1 VWLVLLALRRPYT
14 FVCASI
20 LLLVFG
26 VVAILRMPID
36 IFPAINIPVV
46 SVLWS
51 YGGLPP
57 QEMEQRVVTL
67 AERVYSSYVN
77 DIEHIESQSLNGL
90 SIIKV
95 YFQPD
100 ADLQSGMAQLTAA
113 SQGVTHNMP
122 PGMSPPFMIR
132 FNATDVPILQL
143 GVGSPQRTESE
154 LSDLA
159 TNFIRVPLAT
169 VHGVTVPP
177 AYGGSPRLVNVDI
190 DPQSLFAK
198 GLSPADISTAINAQ
212 NVILPSGTAR
222 MGTREYYVGLNSS
235 PDSSKDL
242 GDLPVKQVGSATV
255 YLRDV
260 AQVREG
266 AGLQTNIVRENGHR
280 GTYLTMLKNGRVSTL
295 SIVDQVK
302 SLLPKI
308 KAGLPPDVTL
318 ELLGDQSVY
327 VRATIAGV
335 LREGVIAACLTAL
348 MILLFLGSWRSTII
362 VAISI
367 PLSVLASIICLWG
380 VGETLNV
387 MTLGGLALAVGI
399 LVDDA
404 TVAIENIH
412 RNIEHGRPLREA
424 IVEGAA
430 QIAIPAFV
438 STLSICIVFLP
449 IFALSGPAAALFRP
463 LALAVIF
470 AMAAS
475 YFLSRTLV
483 PTMAD
488 YMLPAE
494 VAAHGAG
501 NVSTNGASAN
511 GAAGNGAGARR
522 PSAFRHVVD
531 RFDRGFERFRGG
543 YHAMLA
549 WATIHRRAVLATAG
563 AFVLGSLLL
572 VPAIG
577 EDFFPQVDGGQFQLH
592 VRTPPGTRIEETER
606 TFAAVEQTVRR
617 VIPRHD
623 LALIL
628 DNIGLT
634 TYGVNIAIGSN
645 ASVGPSDGDML
656 VQLTGE
662 HRGSTWDYVRT
673 LRRELPRAYPGVT
686 FFFQPADMVNQVL
699 NLGLPAPID
708 VQVVGQRK
716 AQNFHVAQQL
726 ARDIAR
732 IPGAVDVRVQQ
743 VMDAPEVRFD
753 VDRVKARQIGLTQR
767 DVAND
772 LLISL
777 SSSGQ
782 TAPNFWVN
790 PQNGVQYAVSVMT
803 PEYKME
809 SIAALEGTP
818 ITVPGRTAPQLF
830 GNLATVRRVVVPA
843 VVNHYNVQP
852 IFDVYASADRRDL
865 GGVARDID
873 AIVARAERSLPRG
886 SQIVVRGQVQ
896 SMRSSFTGLGLG
908 ILFAILLVYI
918 ILVVNFQSWLDP
930 LIIIGA
936 LPGALAGII
945 WMLYVT
951 GTTLTVPALMGAI
964 MSMGVAT
971 ANSVLLITFA
981 DDQRQAGRT
990 AAEAAVDAGF
1000 ARLRPVCMT
1009 ALAMI
1014 IGMLPM
1020 ALGLGEG
1027 GEQNAPLG
1035 RAVIGGLLMATV
1047 FTLVIVPLIYG
1058 VLRREAVVRDPERTD
1073 APAAAGRP
1081 VLQPALAMRG
1091 ASGVAP

>member
-1 VWLVLLALRRPYT
+1 MWLVHLALRRPYT
-14 FVCASI
+14 FVCTSI
-20 LLLVFG
+20 LVLIFG
-26 VVAILRMPID
+26 IVAILRMPID
-36 IFPAINIPVV
+36 IFPAINVPVV

-51 YGGLPP
+51 YGGLSPT
-57 QEMEQRVVTL
+57 EMEQRVVTL

-100 ADLQSGMAQLTAA
+100 ADVQAGMAQLTAS

-122 PGMSPPFMIR
+122 PGTSPPFMIR

-143 GVGSPQRTESE
+143 GLGSPKRTESE
-154 LSDLA
+154 LNDLA

-177 AYGGSPRLVNVDI
+177 AYGGVPRNVNIDI
-190 DPQSLFAK
+190 DPAALFAK
-198 GLSPADISTAINAQ
+198 GLSPADVSGAINQQ
-212 NVILPSGTAR
+212 NVILPAGTAR
-222 MGTREYYVGLNSS
+222 MGSREYYVRLNSS

-242 GDLPVKQVGSATV
+242 ANIPIKQVNGSTV
-255 YLRDV
+255 YLRDI
-260 AQVREG
+260 AQVRDG
-266 AGLQTNIVRENGHR
+266 AGVQTNIVRENGHR
-280 GTYLTMLKNGRVSTL
+280 GTYLTMLKNGKVSTL

-302 SLLPKI
+302 AMLPKI
-308 KAGLPPDVTL
+308 RSGLPPDVTVQV
-318 ELLGDQSVY
+318 LGDQSVY

-335 LREGVIAACLTAL
+335 LREGVIAAVLTAL
-348 MILLFLGSWRSTII
+348 MILVFLGSWRSTII
-362 VAISI
+362 VAVSI
-367 PLSVLASIICLWG
+367 PLSVFVSIICLWG
-380 VGETLNV
+380 MGETLNV

-412 RNIEHGRPLREA
+412 RNIEHGKQLRDA
-424 IVEGAA
+424 IIEGAE

-463 LALAVIF
+463 LALSVIF

-483 PTMAD
+483 PTMAA
-488 YMLPAE
+488 YMLPKEANAHHAAARGE
-494 VAAHGAG
+494 LVARPG
-501 NVSTNGASAN
+501 VF
-511 GAAGNGAGARR
+511 RR
-522 PSAFRHVVD
+522 IVA
-531 RFDRGFERFRGG
+531 RFDRAFETFRTG

-549 WATIHRRAVLATAG
+549 WAMLHRGAVLGAAG
-563 AFVLGSLLL
+563 LFVAGSLLL

-577 EDFFPQVDGGQFQLH
+577 EDFFPTVDGGQFQLH
-592 VRTPPGTRIEETER
+592 VRAPSGTRLEETEMV
-606 TFAAVEQTVRR
+606 FAQVEQAVRK
-617 VIPRHD
+617 VIPPND
-623 LALIL
+623 LQLVL
-628 DNIGLT
+628 DNIGLS
-634 TYGVNIAIGSN
+634 TYGVALAIGSN
-645 ASVGPSDGDML
+645 ATVGPSDGDML
-656 VQLTGE
+656 VQLTAD
-662 HRGSTWDYVRT
+662 HKGSTADYVRQ
-673 LRRELPRAYPGVT
+673 LRRDLPKQFPGVT

-699 NLGLPAPID
+699 NQGLPAPID
-708 VQVVGQRK
+708 VQVVGHDRDG
-716 AQNFHVAQQL
+716 NFAAAKKL
-726 ARDIAR
+726 AHDMAR

-743 VMDAPEVRFD
+743 VMDAPELRFD
-753 VDRVKARQIGLTQR
+753 VDRIKAQQMGLTQR
-767 DVAND
+767 DIASD

-782 TAPNFWVN
+782 TAPNFWVD
-790 PQNGVQYAVSVMT
+790 PRNGVQYTVNVMT
-803 PEYKME
+803 PQYKMGT
-809 SIAALEGTP
+809 IDALENTP
-818 ITVPGRTAPQLF
+818 ITTPGQAQPQLF
-830 GNLATVRRVVVPA
+830 GNLTTSSRGTSAA

-865 GGVARDID
+865 GGVASEVD
-873 AIVARAERSLPRG
+873 AIVEKAKGSLPRG

-896 SMRSSFTGLGLG
+896 SMRDSFTGLGLG
-908 ILFAILLVYI
+908 ILFAIMLVYI

-930 LIIIGA
+930 LIIIMA
-936 LPGALAGII
+936 LPGALAGIV

-951 GTTLTVPALMGAI
+951 HTTFTVPSLMGAI
-964 MSMGVAT
+964 MAMGVAT

-981 DDQRQAGRT
+981 DDQRQAGRS
-990 AAEAAVDAGF
+990 AADAAVDAGF

-1009 ALAMI
+1009 ALAMV

-1035 RAVIGGLLMATV
+1035 RAVIGGLLVATF
-1047 FTLVIVPLIYG
+1047 FTLVVVPLIYS
-1058 VLRREAVVRDPERTD
+1058 VLRRERAEVRVPAD
-1073 APAAAGRP
+1073 ASRLL
-1081 VLQPALAMRG
+1081 VTE
-1091 ASGVAP
+1091 S

>member
-1 VWLVLLALRRPYT
+1 LVHLALRRPYT
-14 FVCASI
+14 FVCTSI
-20 LLLVFG
+20 LVLIFG

-36 IFPAINIPVV
+36 IFPAINVPVV

-51 YGGLPP
+51 YGGLSPT
-57 QEMEQRVVTL
+57 EMEQRVVTL

-77 DIEHIESQSLNGL
+77 DIEHVESQSLNGL

-100 ADLQSGMAQLTAA
+100 ADVQAGMAQLTAA
-113 SQGVTHNMP
+113 SQGVTHSMP

-143 GVGSPQRTESE
+143 GLASPKRTESE
-154 LSDLA
+154 LNDLA

-177 AYGGSPRLVNVDI
+177 AYGGVPRVVNVDI
-190 DPQSLFAK
+190 DPQALFAK
-198 GLSPADISTAINAQ
+198 GLSPADVSAAINQQ

-222 MGTREYYVGLNSS
+222 MGSREYYVRLNST

-242 GDLPVKQVGSATV
+242 ANIPIKQVNGATV

-260 AQVREG
+260 AQVRDG
-266 AGLQTNIVRENGHR
+266 AGVQTNIVRENGHR
-280 GTYLTMLKNGRVSTL
+280 GTYLTMLKNGKVSTL

-302 SLLPKI
+302 AMLPRI
-308 KAGLPPDVTL
+308 RAGLPPDVTL
-318 ELLGDQSVY
+318 QVLGDQSVY

-335 LREGVIAACLTAL
+335 LREGVIAALLTAL

-362 VAISI
+362 VAVSI
-367 PLSVLASIICLWG
+367 PLSVFVSIICLWAM
-380 VGETLNV
+380 GETLNV

-412 RNIEHGRPLREA
+412 RNLEGGKPLHES
-424 IVEGAA
+424 IVEGAE

-463 LALAVIF
+463 LALSVMF

-483 PTMAD
+483 PTMSA
-488 YMLPAE
+488 YMLPKEANAHLAAHRGE
-494 VAAHGAG
+494 IVAAP
-501 NVSTNGASAN
+501 STF
-511 GAAGNGAGARR
+511 RR
-522 PSAFRHVVD
+522 IVAT
-531 RFDRGFERFRGG
+531 FDRAFERFRTG
-543 YHAMLA
+543 YHSMLA
-549 WATIHRRAVLATAG
+549 WAMIHRALVLGIAG

-577 EDFFPQVDGGQFQLH
+577 EDFFPSVDGGQFQLH
-592 VRTPPGTRIEETER
+592 VRAPAGTRLEETER
-606 TFAAVEQTVRR
+606 LFAQVERSVRAE
-617 VIPRHD
+617 IPASE
-623 LALIL
+623 LQLIL
-628 DNIGLT
+628 DNIGLS
-634 TYGVNIAIGSN
+634 TYGVALAIGSN
-645 ASVGPSDGDML
+645 ATVGPSDGDML
-656 VQLTGE
+656 VQLTHE
-662 HRGSTWDYVRT
+662 HKGSTWDYVRR
-673 LRRELPRAYPGVT
+673 LRKDLPKQYPGVT

-699 NLGLPAPID
+699 NMGLPAPID
-708 VQVVGQRK
+708 VQVVGHDRVG
-716 AQNFHVAQQL
+716 NFAVARAL
-726 ARDIAR
+726 AHDMSR
-732 IPGAVDVRVQQ
+732 IPGAADVRVQQ
-743 VMDAPEVRFD
+743 VVDAPELRFD
-753 VDRVKARQIGLTQR
+753 VDRIKAQQLGLSQR
-767 DVAND
+767 DVASD

-782 TAPNFWVN
+782 TSPNFWVD
-790 PQNGVQYAVSVMT
+790 PRNGVQYAVNVMT
-803 PEYKME
+803 PQYKMGTV
-809 SIAALEGTP
+809 AALQNTP
-818 ITVPGRTAPQLF
+818 ITAPGQATPQLF
-830 GNLATVRRVVVPA
+830 GNLATSSRDVAAA

-865 GGVARDID
+865 GGVAHEVD
-873 AIVARAERSLPRG
+873 AIVAKAQKTLPRG
-886 SQIVVRGQVQ
+886 SQIIVRGQVQ
-896 SMRSSFTGLGLG
+896 NMRDSFTGLGLG
-908 ILFAILLVYI
+908 IVFAIMLVYI

-930 LIIIGA
+930 LIIIMA
-936 LPGALAGII
+936 LPGALAGIV

-951 GTTLTVPALMGAI
+951 HTTFTVPSLMGAI
-964 MSMGVAT
+964 MAMGVAT
-971 ANSVLLITFA
+971 ANSVLLVTFA
-981 DDQRQAGRT
+981 DDQRQLGRT
-990 AAEAAVDAGF
+990 AAQAAVDAGF

-1035 RAVIGGLLMATV
+1035 RAVIGGLLMATF
-1047 FTLVIVPLIYG
+1047 FTLVVVPLIYS
-1058 VLRREAVVRDPERTD
+1058 VLRRSTMAVARDVYD
-1073 APAAAGRP
+1073 APPPSTVP
-1081 VLQPALAMRG
+1081 VFQPAMPIRS
-1091 ASGVAP
+1091 ASPGIDL